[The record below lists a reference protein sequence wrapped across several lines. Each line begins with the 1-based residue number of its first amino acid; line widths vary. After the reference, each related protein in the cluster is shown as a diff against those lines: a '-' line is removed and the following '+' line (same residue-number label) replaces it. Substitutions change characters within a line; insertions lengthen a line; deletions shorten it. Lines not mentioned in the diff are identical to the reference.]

1 LQAQS
6 IIHIVSTNKG
16 GIVAR
21 LVIGDSSMCF
31 VNCHLAAGH
40 NAVHHRNADIAGIL
54 EQKAVFSPTKDHL
67 MAYIGGN
74 DGSMILDHEFVVLN
88 GDMNYRIGH
97 HRDAIISSIRAG
109 NLANLIPHDQ
119 LLREIKFNLG
129 HRLRGFSEG
138 PITFNP
144 TYKYDLH
151 SDEYD
156 SSMKHRSPAWCDRI
170 LWKSRVVEGA
180 AAADD
185 PDRVQQ
191 LHYKRYEAN
200 VSDHR
205 PISAAF
211 IVKVKKFDLKGRE
224 REKALLQARWLEQ
237 QEKLLVAAR
246 EFYTSQALI

>member
-1 LQAQS
+1 
-6 IIHIVSTNKG
+6 
-16 GIVAR
+16 
-21 LVIGDSSMCF
+21 
-31 VNCHLAAGH
+31 
-40 NAVHHRNADIAGIL
+40 
-54 EQKAVFSPTKDHL
+54 
-67 MAYIGGN
+67 
-74 DGSMILDHEFVVLN
+74 
-88 GDMNYRIGH
+88 MNYRIGGH

-109 NLANLIPHDQ
+109 NLASLLPHDQ

-156 SSMKHRSPAWCDRI
+156 SSLKHRSPAWCDRI
-170 LWKSRVVEGA
+170 LWKSTRGVEV
-180 AAADD
+180 AADD
-185 PDRVQQ
+185 PNRVQQ

-211 IVKVKKFDLKGRE
+211 VVKVKKFDLEGRE
-224 REKALLQARWLEQ
+224 RKKALLQARWLEQ
-237 QEKLLVAAR
+237 QEKLLADAR
-246 EFYTSQALI
+246 EFYTSQALII